1 MTRSLP
7 NWAAQLRSR
16 WQGSS
21 ARERLGVT
29 IAVAALSLY
38 VLWAFALAPALRTW
52 RSAPVEIEALERRLQ
67 SMQQLAAQ
75 ARQMQGLPPLPAAQ
89 AVPLLRSAAAR
100 LGASAKLAMQAD
112 RAVLILQSA
121 SGEQIVAFLAEA
133 RSAARARAVDAKL
146 TREPGGGYSGSLT
159 LVLGSG
165 A

>member
-1 MTRSLP
+1 VTRVLP
-7 NWAAQLRSR
+7 DWVAQLRSR

-21 ARERLGVT
+21 AREQRGIT
-29 IAVAALSLY
+29 MAVAALAAY

-52 RSAPVEIEALERRLQ
+52 RAAPVEIEALERQLQ

-75 ARQMQGLPPLPAAQ
+75 ARQMQALPPMPAAQ
-89 AVPLLRSAAAR
+89 ATAVLRSAAAR
-100 LGASAKLAMQAD
+100 LGASAKLTMQAD

-133 RSAARARAVDAKL
+133 RSGARARAVEAKL
-146 TREPGGGYSGSLT
+146 AREPGGGYSGSLI